1 MKVDWRCLDLNSL
14 SFASRK
20 MIMFNQFY
28 HQISI
33 NSIFPARVSDA
44 TEWSHFPVVCAWE
57 LCGDVLWIVLLG
69 FFLGGVEGRQG
80 WFVGCLF
87 SGVCFV

>member
-1 MKVDWRCLDLNSL
+1 
-14 SFASRK
+14 
-20 MIMFNQFY
+20 MFNQFY
-28 HQISI
+28 HQVSI
-33 NSIFPARVSDA
+33 NSIFPARMSGA

-57 LCGDVLWIVLLG
+57 LCGDVLWVVLLG